1 MKKITLLANII
12 FITITSNAQCVSTIA
27 GSGTASFADG
37 IGTAALFNG
46 PNGLTVD
53 LSGNIYIADNNK
65 IRKIS
70 PTGAVTTI
78 SDAGV
83 SGTGPGC
90 TSGVAVENT
99 GNIFYTATCFA
110 KINKITPAGITS
122 TYTGSP
128 FGFVDGTL
136 SQARFSSPFGIA
148 IDNSGNIYVADTGNH
163 SIRKITATGN
173 VITIAGSGS
182 SGFINGMGNAARF
195 SSPKGVAIDNS
206 GNIYVADTGN
216 HSIRK
221 ITSTG
226 VVTTIAGFSTFGF
239 VDGIGNVARFR
250 SPTGIAIDNSGDIYV
265 ADTGNHSIRKITSTG
280 VVTTI
285 AGSSTFGFV
294 DGSLAQSRFNNPKGI
309 ALDSSGNIYVSD
321 SGNNRIR
328 KITLSNASIN
338 YSGSP
343 FCKSLTSTQSVTLT
357 ASGGFIGG
365 VFSSSP
371 GLILN
376 STNGNITPNI
386 STAGTYSITYT
397 SPTVNGCSVTTST
410 QIIITNVPSASMSYS
425 NTAFCNSLTTEQAVI
440 LNGTGSY
447 MGGTFSSTSGL
458 SLNSST
464 GAINPSLSTPG
475 NYVINYTIPAS
486 GGCNSI
492 TVTRQITITALPTA
506 SINYSG
512 SPFCKSLTSAQPVTL
527 SGSGSYTGGTFSSTT
542 GLTISPTNGAIT
554 PSTSNAGTYLVTYT
568 TPSSG
573 GCSSV
578 ITSTQI
584 IITALPT
591 ASISYSGS
599 PFCNSNSTPQN
610 VNLTGTGS
618 YTGGIFSSSVG
629 LTINPTTGQITPSTS
644 NPGLF
649 YTITYTIPS
658 GNGCQSSLVTTQIFI
673 NPIPTTNI
681 SADGVVATSTTI
693 NNGSS
698 VQLQLNGSLNT
709 VPNIQWTPATA
720 INSTTVSN
728 PIVYPS
734 TTTTYTA
741 SFTNS
746 NGCQQSTSF
755 VVNVNPQP
763 TIGTLSLTSPSSAAI
778 GLFDTITVDI
788 QLTGATNLY
797 SLFMKLKGNAAVNQY
812 LDYQGF
818 TASTLLGSGSSVI
831 STPPTVTNGIV
842 DFGITKVGPSS
853 GYSGSGLYYT
863 LRFVPKNI
871 AIPNGTVFCFYID
884 DVSAYNSSGVQCG
897 LNNQGQICY
906 TFTNQVNVWPGDLN
920 KSNFVSTADILP
932 IGYFY
937 NSTGPARPNA
947 TIQWN
952 AQPATLWGYNRNSQN
967 GDAYKVF
974 ADSNGDGVINNADQT
989 AIGFNMGQVHA
1000 RQANS
1005 KPFIIAPKTH
1015 NNTLTVG
1022 GLVVTPNN
1030 TIINGATLPQTV
1042 TFTVN
1047 LNNTGGLNALYG
1059 ISVNLIFDNTIFDLN
1074 TASIDYTG
1082 SIFGN
1087 AGSDC
1092 LVMNY
1097 NSATAVS
1104 VGLTRYVNAAIN
1116 GQGLLFRV
1124 TLQTKSPL
1132 GSSLNQT
1139 PVTAYVDAANNQ
1151 AGNALVIEDAPVTNL
1166 TIINNLG
1173 IDDVKQDEFVLYPNP
1188 TNDIVYLSTGRST
1201 EQLENL
1207 KLIVFNTLGQIVNE
1221 IPIRSS
1227 NMQISTRNW
1236 GASGVYFVKI
1246 VDDSN
1251 NIVTTKKII
1260 LE

>member
-1 MKKITLLANII
+1 MNKITFLAAI
-12 FITITSNAQCVSTIA
+12 FFSLINSNAQCVTTIA

-110 KINKITPAGITS
+110 TIKKITPAGITS

-163 SIRKITATGN
+163 SIRKITSTGN

-182 SGFINGMGNAARF
+182 SGFINGTGNAARF

-250 SPTGIAIDNSGDIYV
+250 DPTGIAIDNSGNIYV
-265 ADTGNHSIRKITSTG
+265 ADTGNHSVRKITSTG

-309 ALDSSGNIYVSD
+309 TLDSSGNIYVSD

-343 FCKSLTSTQSVTLT
+343 FCKSLTSPQSVTLT

-371 GLILN
+371 GLTLN
-376 STNGNITPNI
+376 STDGNITPNT

-397 SPTVNGCSVTTST
+397 SPTVNGCSVSTST
-410 QIIITNVPSASMSYS
+410 QIIITNVPSASISYS
-425 NTAFCNSLTTEQAVI
+425 NTSFCNSLTTEQAVI

-475 NYVINYTIPAS
+475 NYIINYTIPAS

-512 SPFCKSLTSAQPVTL
+512 SPFCNSVSTVQPVILTGTGAYTGGTFSSTAGLVINASTGAITPSTSTAGTYTISYTILASGGCSAVTATTQITITALPTASINYLGSPFCNSVSTPQNVTL
-527 SGSGSYTGGTFSSTT
+527 AGTGAYTGGTFSSTT
-542 GLTISPTNGAIT
+542 GLTIDSHTGAVT
-554 PSTSNAGTYLVTYT
+554 PSTSIA
-568 TPSSG
+568 
-573 GCSSV
+573 
-578 ITSTQI
+578 
-584 IITALPT
+584 
-591 ASISYSGS
+591 
-599 PFCNSNSTPQN
+599 
-610 VNLTGTGS
+610 GS
-618 YTGGIFSSSVG
+618 Y
-629 LTINPTTGQITPSTS
+629 
-644 NPGLF
+644 
-649 YTITYTIPS
+649 YTITYTTLPS
-658 GNGCQSSLVTTQIFI
+658 NGCQSITTTTQIYI
-673 NPIPTTNI
+673 MALPSVSI
-681 SADGVVATSTTI
+681 SADGSVATSTTI
-693 NNGSS
+693 NNGSA
-698 VQLQLNGSLNT
+698 VQLQLNATLSAT
-709 VPNIQWTPATA
+709 PNIQWTPVNA
-720 INSTTVSN
+720 ISSTSVSN
-728 PIVYPS
+728 PIVYPN

-741 SFTNS
+741 SFINS
-746 NGCQQSTSF
+746 NGCPQSTSITI
-755 VVNVNPQP
+755 NVNPQP
-763 TIGTLSLTSPSSAAI
+763 TIGALSLTSSTTTV
-778 GLFDTITVDI
+778 GLFDTIAVDV

-1005 KPFIIAPKTH
+1005 
-1015 NNTLTVG
+1015 
-1022 GLVVTPNN
+1022 
-1030 TIINGATLPQTV
+1030 
-1042 TFTVN
+1042 
-1047 LNNTGGLNALYG
+1047 
-1059 ISVNLIFDNTIFDLN
+1059 
-1074 TASIDYTG
+1074 
-1082 SIFGN
+1082 
-1087 AGSDC
+1087 
-1092 LVMNY
+1092 
-1097 NSATAVS
+1097 
-1104 VGLTRYVNAAIN
+1104 
-1116 GQGLLFRV
+1116 
-1124 TLQTKSPL
+1124 
-1132 GSSLNQT
+1132 
-1139 PVTAYVDAANNQ
+1139 
-1151 AGNALVIEDAPVTNL
+1151 
-1166 TIINNLG
+1166 
-1173 IDDVKQDEFVLYPNP
+1173 
-1188 TNDIVYLSTGRST
+1188 
-1201 EQLENL
+1201 
-1207 KLIVFNTLGQIVNE
+1207 
-1221 IPIRSS
+1221 
-1227 NMQISTRNW
+1227 
-1236 GASGVYFVKI
+1236 
-1246 VDDSN
+1246 
-1251 NIVTTKKII
+1251 
-1260 LE
+1260 